1 MDTEYRV
8 KVEVANS
15 DDIIKFAT
23 SVLKLDSFKKLTDN
37 EKLKILVSYPLRLNF
52 KQIFKVFL
60 GTYKN
65 LLCQMLYW
73 ICNIYTDIYIHI
85 SFVESPLF

>member
-1 MDTEYRV
+1 MDTKYRI

-15 DDIIKFAT
+15 NDIIEFET

-52 KQIFKVFL
+52 KQIF
-60 GTYKN
+60 
-65 LLCQMLYW
+65 
-73 ICNIYTDIYIHI
+73 
-85 SFVESPLF
+85 